1 MNSQITKASTT
12 RSQQFERLAICP
24 FNRAM
29 SNRVGPFDRFPIPWA
44 ANRVAVVAAAALA
57 LATGCVESAGNQKPV
72 TPVQENLPVQVELA
86 TEHQAISGFGASS
99 AWTAPSLT
107 DAEADQF
114 FSPDTGIGLSLL
126 RVRIAPDGTTDELAT
141 AQSAV
146 ARGVS
151 VWAAPWSPPAEWKS
165 NDSTSNGGYLIPDYA
180 QAWANQLAAF
190 AAQMASAGVPL
201 LALSAQN
208 EPGYAANWE
217 TCLYS
222 PIQLV
227 GFIRDNLGP
236 ALAAQGVT
244 IPILAPETQNW
255 NSFASYV
262 APILADKQCA
272 AYVGILATHDYGGAP
287 FLYSPDQTVGKQ
299 VWETEVSDATG
310 GSDPGIDSGLR
321 VAKMIHDHLVIAEV
335 NAWHYWWLKPRTD
348 TAPDNSALTTIDGQI
363 TRRAYVL
370 GNWSRF
376 VRPGF
381 VRVDATA
388 SPQIYVYVTAF
399 TDPVSGRV
407 VIVAINLNNADA
419 EQAFSIPGSTLA
431 AVTPWITS
439 ADLALAPAD
448 PVPLSDA
455 GFTFALP
462 GRSVTTFVGDP

>member
-1 MNSQITKASTT
+1 MTGQIMKASTT
-12 RSQQFERLAICP
+12 RSQHFERLAIRP

-29 SNRVGPFDRFPIPWA
+29 SNRVGPFDRFRIRWA
-44 ANRVAVVAAAALA
+44 TVAVTAAAALA

-86 TEHQAISGFGASS
+86 TQHQAIAGFGASS

-141 AQSAV
+141 AQSAA
-146 ARGVS
+146 ARDVS
-151 VWAAPWSPPAEWKS
+151 VWATPWSPPAEWKD
-165 NDSTSNGGYLIPDYA
+165 NGSTVNGGSLIPGDA
-180 QAWANQLAAF
+180 QAWADQLAAF
-190 AAQMASAGVPL
+190 AAQMAAAGVPL
-201 LALSAQN
+201 FALSAQN
-208 EPGYAANWE
+208 EPGYQATWE
-217 TCLYS
+217 SCLYS
-222 PIQLV
+222 PAQLV
-227 GFIRDNLGP
+227 AFIRDNLGP
-236 ALAAQGVT
+236 ALTAQGLT

-255 NSFASYV
+255 NSFAGY
-262 APILADKQCA
+262 ADPILADEPCA

-287 FLYSPDQTVGKQ
+287 FLYPSDQTVGKQ
-299 VWETEVSDATG
+299 VWETEVSDGTR

-335 NAWHYWWLKPRTD
+335 NAWHYYWLKPRTD

-388 SPQIYVYVTAF
+388 SPQYYVYVTAF
-399 TDPVSGRV
+399 ADPASDRV
-407 VIVAINLNNADA
+407 VIVAINLNSTDA
-419 EQAFSIPGSTLA
+419 EQVFSIPGSVLA

-439 ADLALAPAD
+439 ADLALAPTD
-448 PVPLSDA
+448 PVALADA
-455 GFTFALP
+455 GFAFTLP

>member
-1 MNSQITKASTT
+1 MNGQIIGLSTILLSST
-12 RSQQFERLAICP
+12 SDRRSSSSIEVMSNSVSPFDPSRLALT
-24 FNRAM
+24 
-29 SNRVGPFDRFPIPWA
+29 
-44 ANRVAVVAAAALA
+44 RVAVAAAASVLA
-57 LATGCVESAGNQKPV
+57 SACVESASTRKPV
-72 TPVQENLPVQVELA
+72 TPPQENLPVQIALG
-86 TEHQAISGFGASS
+86 TQHQAIAGFGASS

-114 FSPDTGIGLSLL
+114 FSPATGIGLSLL

-141 AQSAV
+141 AQSAAV
-146 ARGVS
+146 RGVS
-151 VWAAPWSPPAEWKS
+151 VWATPWSPPAEWKDNGS
-165 NDSTSNGGYLIPDYA
+165 ASNGGFLIPGDA
-180 QAWANQLAAF
+180 QAWADRLAGF
-190 AAQMASAGVPL
+190 AAQMAAAGVPL

-208 EPGYAANWE
+208 EPGYKATWE

-222 PIQLV
+222 PAQLV
-227 GFIRDNLGP
+227 AFIRDNLGP
-236 ALAAQGVT
+236 ALTAQGLT

-255 NSFASYV
+255 NSFAGY
-262 APILADKQCA
+262 ADPILADKQCA
-272 AYVGILATHDYGGAP
+272 AYVGILATHDYGGPP
-287 FLYSPDQTVGKQ
+287 FLYSSDSTVSKQ
-299 VWETEVSDATG
+299 VWETEVSDATK

-335 NAWHYWWLKPRTD
+335 NAWHYWWLKPRAD
-348 TAPDNSALTTIDGQI
+348 TAPDNGALTTIDGQI

-388 SPQIYVYVTAF
+388 SPQYYVYVTAF
-399 TDPVSGRV
+399 ADPASGRV
-407 VIVAINLNNADA
+407 VIVAINLNSTDA
-419 EQAFSIPGSTLA
+419 EQVFSIPGSVLA

-448 PVPLSDA
+448 PVPLTDA